1 MSKRAKTLI
10 AGMSAATLTCA
21 ATFADDTT
29 EVLNGQLN
37 LDATINVVAQ
47 GETGQTAAVNMTGIG
62 SANAL
67 TVDVV
72 ERHDI
77 QSDQQF
83 SGSVD
88 VRAESTVTAVDGTAL
103 TTASAQGNS
112 VSVIND
118 NGMDADISQSAAD
131 GSTVSSAAQLNVAAY
146 AMNSV
151 TTAVATANAYDGVSY
166 GSDNNLALRQDSG
179 ADVTADSYV
188 LAPTGGLGNS
198 ANVIGAANGNSAQIQ
213 GYYMYPEQTVDVDQD
228 NRGDVTGQ
236 ARVEAGGGAV
246 YTTAVAS
253 ANGNSVWIQNENGY
267 AHLEGTQDNE
277 GAVTAESEVLV
288 GDFDIDLVSV
298 SSEGVGNSAIISN
311 IGADAFM
318 GLDQTNTGAVTARA
332 NFEGDAGGSAMLS
345 ATAFGNAATTYV
357 CSECP
362 VSAYGA
368 TNQTNSA
375 AVSSIVTGRVT
386 NGGVLTGTA
395 TAIGNSATYQTVNPY
410 TSGN

>member
-1 MSKRAKTLI
+1 M
-10 AGMSAATLTCA
+10 
-21 ATFADDTT
+21 
-29 EVLNGQLN
+29 
-37 LDATINVVAQ
+37 
-47 GETGQTAAVNMTGIG
+47 
-62 SANAL
+62 
-67 TVDVV
+67 
-72 ERHDI
+72 
-77 QSDQQF
+77 
-83 SGSVD
+83 
-88 VRAESTVTAVDGTAL
+88 
-103 TTASAQGNS
+103 
-112 VSVIND
+112 
-118 NGMDADISQSAAD
+118 
-131 GSTVSSAAQLNVAAY
+131 
-146 AMNSV
+146 
-151 TTAVATANAYDGVSY
+151 
-166 GSDNNLALRQDSG
+166 
-179 ADVTADSYV
+179 
-188 LAPTGGLGNS
+188 
-198 ANVIGAANGNSAQIQ
+198 
-213 GYYMYPEQTVDVDQD
+213 VDVDQD

-236 ARVEAGGGAV
+236 ARVEAGGGAI

-318 GLDQTNTGAVTARA
+318 GLDQTNNGAVTARA